1 MEIIGRVR
9 YSHLLVSI
17 ASIHIRTT
25 STHQAITT
33 VVTAVSPSAASTQVV
48 PNGGKRKET
57 TGATTI
63 VQLPL
68 AFVRSGSIN
77 LNDGKMYYVSERGYN
92 WSRTA
97 RSSTYTYYLS
107 LNPTDIAPSN
117 STYRWY
123 GLPLRCLYPESKKSP
138 IAWRLFEH
146 ISSQL
151 IVGSQLALCSF
162 ELLLVYLTHVEIA
175 RIFEDFC

>member
-1 MEIIGRVR
+1 MFVFM
-9 YSHLLVSI
+9 
-17 ASIHIRTT
+17 
-25 STHQAITT
+25 
-33 VVTAVSPSAASTQVV
+33 VSPSAASTQVV

-68 AFVRSGSIN
+68 AFVRSGWTN
-77 LNDGKMYYVSERGYN
+77 VSTEYEGAIWRVGYEGDS
-92 WSRTA
+92 WARTA
-97 RSSTYTYYLS
+97 VSTTFARYLYLS
-107 LNPTDIAPSN
+107 PTVVGPSN
-117 STYRWY
+117 SAVRWA
-123 GLPLRCLYPESKKSP
+123 GLSLRCLYPESKKSP

-162 ELLLVYLTHVEIA
+162 ELLLVYLTRVEIA

>member
-1 MEIIGRVR
+1 M
-9 YSHLLVSI
+9 SHRQLTRIVEQL
-17 ASIHIRTT
+17 
-25 STHQAITT
+25 
-33 VVTAVSPSAASTQVV
+33 SPSAASTQVV

-68 AFVRSGSIN
+68 AFVRSGWTNVGTTNEGAVRVIGQYG
-77 LNDGKMYYVSERGYN
+77 DY
-92 WSRTA
+92 WSRTTS
-97 RSSTYTYYLS
+97 SSTNAYRLITS
-107 LNPTDIAPSN
+107 PTGVNLSN
-117 STYRWY
+117 SSDRWAAFS
-123 GLPLRCLYPESKKSP
+123 LRCRYPESKKSP

-162 ELLLVYLTHVEIA
+162 ELLLVYLTRVEIA